1 MTSRAAGTAVLL
13 LALAGTLMLAVGED
27 AVPADRHGLFWPYVL
42 AWAIF
47 YAAVWAVRGL
57 PRRQAMSLVIVGG
70 IAVAVTGL
78 LSPPATSTDSYR
90 YAWDGRVQAAGVSP
104 YDHAPAEAE
113 LVPLRDSWLFPHDA
127 GCEGPDRYPLP
138 SADPMTWC
146 TRINRPG
153 VHTIYPPLAEAY
165 FLLVHG
171 LSPEGARHK
180 PLQIGGALLALATS
194 AVLLIALSSRAGTRD
209 NAPAYTACYAWC
221 PAVPLELVNNAHV
234 DALGVLLAVIALT
247 TANRYR
253 VLGGALFGAATAVK
267 LLPAVTVPGALSGLL
282 ASGGRT
288 PKRRVVDA
296 LAVVGPA
303 ALVVALAYLPYVLAS
318 RGSVLGFLFGYLTEE
333 GYDDAGSRD
342 RYALLR
348 LVLPDSWAFPAAL
361 VILGIVIFHV
371 LRHGDADRPW
381 RGALVVTGVGFLVFT
396 PGYSWY
402 AVLVVALVAL
412 DGRWEWLGVPLA
424 SGAAY
429 MGTGAGV
436 GTIAYALA
444 ALMVTAGFVARVVRP
459 PTGSAYNSLRLRRA
473 AGHCR
478 MGAGTW
484 LWKDRFR

>member
-1 MTSRAAGTAVLL
+1 MIRRAAGTAVLL
-13 LALAGTLMLAVGED
+13 VALAGTLAWAIGQD
-27 AVPADRHGLFWPYVL
+27 AVPADRRGLFWPYVL
-42 AWAIF
+42 AWAFF
-47 YAAVWAVRGL
+47 YAAIWAVRGL
-57 PRRQAMSLVIVGG
+57 PTRQAMCLLIAGG
-70 IAVAVTGL
+70 IAVTATGL

-90 YAWDGRVQAAGVSP
+90 YVWDGRVQAAGVSP
-104 YDHAPAEAE
+104 YDHAPDAEA
-113 LVPLRDSWLFPHDA
+113 LAPLRDRWLFPRGD
-127 GCEGPDRYPLP
+127 GCAGPDRYPIP
-138 SADPMTWC
+138 SGEPISSC

-180 PLQIGGALLALATS
+180 PLQIAGALLAFATS
-194 AVLLIALSSRAGTRD
+194 AVLLIALGGRD

-234 DALGVLLAVIALT
+234 DALGVLLTVIALT
-247 TANRYR
+247 TVNRHR
-253 VLGGALFGAATAVK
+253 LLGGTLLGAATAVK
-267 LLPAVTVPGALSGLL
+267 LLPAVTAPGALSGVL
-282 ASGGRT
+282 AADGRT
-288 PKRRVVDA
+288 PARRMLDT
-296 LAVVGPA
+296 LAVLGPA
-303 ALVVALAYLPYVLAS
+303 ALVVALAYLPYALAS
-318 RGSVLGFLFGYLTEE
+318 RGSVLGYLFGYLTEE

-348 LVLPDSWAFPAAL
+348 LVLPDSWALPAAL
-361 VILGIVIFHV
+361 VILGIAIFHV

-381 RGALVVTGVGFLVFT
+381 QGALLVTGVGFLVFT

-429 MGTGAGV
+429 LGTGGL

-444 ALMVTAGFVARVVRP
+444 ALAVAAGFVVRVVRP
-459 PTGSAYNSLRLRRA
+459 SPAARRA
-473 AGHCR
+473 A
-478 MGAGTW
+478 
-484 LWKDRFR
+484 

>member
-1 MTSRAAGTAVLL
+1 MTCRAAGTAVLL
-13 LALAGTLMLAVGED
+13 AALVGTLAAAIGGDV
-27 AVPADRHGLFWPYVL
+27 VPADRHGLFWPYAL
-42 AWAIF
+42 AWAF
-47 YAAVWAVRGL
+47 FCAATWAVRGL
-57 PRRQAMSLVIVGG
+57 PTRQAMCLMIVGG
-70 IAVAVTGL
+70 IAVTATGL
-78 LSPPATSTDSYR
+78 LAPPATSTDSYR

-104 YDHAPAEAE
+104 YDHAPAEAA
-113 LVPLRDSWLFPHDA
+113 LAPLRDLWLFPRGA
-127 GCEGPDRYPLP
+127 GCEGPDRYPIH
-138 SADPMTWC
+138 SGDPVTSC

-180 PLQIGGALLALATS
+180 PLQIGGALLAFATS
-194 AVLLIALSSRAGTRD
+194 AVLLITLSRRAGTRA
-209 NAPAYTACYAWC
+209 NAPAHTACYAWC

-247 TANRYR
+247 TVNKHR
-253 VLGGALFGAATAVK
+253 VLGGTLLGAATAAK
-267 LLPAVTVPGALSGLL
+267 LLPAVTVPGALSGVL
-282 ASGGRT
+282 ATGGKT
-288 PKRRVVDA
+288 PARRMLDT
-296 LAVVGPA
+296 LAVLGPA
-303 ALVVALAYLPYVLAS
+303 ALVVALAYLPYALAS
-318 RGSVLGFLFGYLTEE
+318 RGSVLGYFFGYLTEE
-333 GYDDAGSRD
+333 GYDDAGSRE

-361 VILGIVIFHV
+361 VILGIAIFHV

-381 RGALVVTGVGFLVFT
+381 QGALLVTGVGFLVFT

-429 MGTGAGV
+429 MGTGS

-444 ALMVTAGFVARVVRP
+444 ALAVAAGLVARAIRP
-459 PTGSAYNSLRLRRA
+459 SPGSAYDVPRLRRA

-478 MGAGTW
+478 MGAGAW

>member
-1 MTSRAAGTAVLL
+1 MLVALVGT
-13 LALAGTLMLAVGED
+13 LALAIGEN
-27 AVPADRHGLFWPYVL
+27 AVPADRQSLFWPYAL
-42 AWAIF
+42 AWAF
-47 YAAVWAVRGL
+47 FCAATWAVRGL
-57 PRRQAMSLVIVGG
+57 PTRQAMCLVIAGG
-70 IAVAVTGL
+70 IAVTATGL

-90 YAWDGRVQAAGVSP
+90 YAWDGRVQAAGISP
-104 YDHAPAEAE
+104 YDHAPAEAA
-113 LVPLRDSWLFPHDA
+113 LAPLRDPWLFPRGD
-127 GCEGPDRYPLP
+127 GCEGPYRYPIP
-138 SADPMTWC
+138 SGDSVTSC

-180 PLQIGGALLALATS
+180 PLQIGGALMALTTS
-194 AVLLIALSSRAGTRD
+194 AVLLIALSRRAGTRD
-209 NAPAYTACYAWC
+209 NAPSYAACYAWC
-221 PAVPLELVNNAHV
+221 PAVPLELVNNAHI

-247 TANRYR
+247 TVNRHR
-253 VLGGALFGAATAVK
+253 ALGGTLLGAATAVK
-267 LLPAVTVPGALSGLL
+267 LLPAVTVPGALSGAL
-282 ASGGRT
+282 AAGGKR
-288 PKRRVVDA
+288 PKRRMLDT
-296 LAVVGPA
+296 LAVLGPA
-303 ALVVALAYLPYVLAS
+303 ALVVALAYLPYALAS
-318 RGSVLGFLFGYLTEE
+318 RNSVLGYFFGYLTEE

-361 VILGIVIFHV
+361 VILGIAIFHV
-371 LRHGDADRPW
+371 LRRGDADRPW
-381 RGALVVTGVGFLVFT
+381 QGALLVTGVGFLVFT

-429 MGTGAGV
+429 MGTGAGF

-444 ALMVTAGFVARVVRP
+444 ALAAIGGLVARAASP
-459 PTGSAYNSLRLRRA
+459 NGSAWRA
-473 AGHCR
+473 ARHCR
-478 MGAGTW
+478 MGAGAL

>member
-1 MTSRAAGTAVLL
+1 MIRRTAGTALL
-13 LALAGTLMLAVGED
+13 LVALAGTLAWAIGQD
-27 AVPADRHGLFWPYVL
+27 AVPADRRGLFWPYAL
-42 AWAIF
+42 AWAF
-47 YAAVWAVRGL
+47 FCAALWAVRGL
-57 PRRQAMSLVIVGG
+57 PTRQAMCLLVAGG
-70 IAVAVTGL
+70 IAVTATGL

-90 YAWDGRVQAAGVSP
+90 YVWDGRVQAAGVSP
-104 YDHAPAEAE
+104 YDHAPAEAA
-113 LVPLRDSWLFPHDA
+113 LARLRDHWLFPRGD
-127 GCEGPDRYPLP
+127 GCEGPDRYPIP
-138 SADPMTWC
+138 SGDTVASC

-180 PLQIGGALLALATS
+180 PVQIAGALLAFATS
-194 AVLLIALSSRAGTRD
+194 AVLLIALCRRAGTRG
-209 NAPAYTACYAWC
+209 NAAAYTACYAWC

-234 DALGVLLAVIALT
+234 DGLGVLLAVIALST
-247 TANRYR
+247 VNRHR
-253 VLGGALFGAATAVK
+253 GLGGALLGAATAVK
-267 LLPAVTVPGALSGLL
+267 LLPAVTVPGALSGVL
-282 ASGGRT
+282 AADGRT
-288 PKRRVVDA
+288 PARRMLDA
-296 LAVVGPA
+296 LAVLGPA
-303 ALVVALAYLPYVLAS
+303 ALVVALAYLPYALAS
-318 RGSVLGFLFGYLTEE
+318 RGSVLGYLFGYLTEE
-333 GYDDAGSRD
+333 GYDDAGRRG

-348 LVLPDSWAFPAAL
+348 LVLPGSWALAAAL
-361 VILGIVIFHV
+361 VIVGIVIFHV

-381 RGALVVTGVGFLVFT
+381 QGALSVTGVGFLVFT

-402 AVLVVALVAL
+402 AVLIVALVAL

-429 MGTGAGV
+429 MGTGAGF

-444 ALMVTAGFVARVVRP
+444 ALMVTAGFVARAVRSP
-459 PTGSAYNSLRLRRA
+459 NGSAYNSLRLRRA

>member
-1 MTSRAAGTAVLL
+1 MTCRAAGTALL
-13 LALAGTLMLAVGED
+13 LAALVGTLALVIGD
-27 AVPADRHGLFWPYVL
+27 DPVPADRHSLFWPYVL
-42 AWAIF
+42 AWAF
-47 YAAVWAVRGL
+47 FCAAAWAVRGL
-57 PRRQAMSLVIVGG
+57 PTRQAMWLVIAGG
-70 IAVAVTGL
+70 IAVTATGL

-104 YDHAPAEAE
+104 YDHAPADAA
-113 LVPLRDSWLFPHDA
+113 LAPLRDPWLFPRGD
-127 GCEGPDRYPLP
+127 GCEGPGRYPIP
-138 SADPMTWC
+138 SGDSVTSC

-153 VHTIYPPLAEAY
+153 VHTIYPPLAQTY

-180 PLQIGGALLALATS
+180 PLQIGGALMAFATS
-194 AVLLIALSSRAGTRD
+194 AVLLIALSRRAGTRD

-234 DALGVLLAVIALT
+234 DALGVLLVVIALT
-247 TANRYR
+247 TTTRNR
-253 VLGGALFGAATAVK
+253 VLGGALLGAATAVK
-267 LLPAVTVPGALSGLL
+267 LLPAVTVPGALSGVL
-282 ASGGRT
+282 ATGGKT
-288 PKRRVVDA
+288 PARRMLDA
-296 LAVVGPA
+296 LAVLGPA

-318 RGSVLGFLFGYLTEE
+318 RGSVLGYFFGYVTEE

-361 VILGIVIFHV
+361 VILGIAIFHV
-371 LRHGDADRPW
+371 LRHGDADQPW

-424 SGAAY
+424 GGTAYLGAV
-429 MGTGAGV
+429 AGS

-444 ALMVTAGFVARVVRP
+444 ALAVAAGLVVRTVRP
-459 PTGSAYNSLRLRRA
+459 SPGSAYGAPGSRA

-478 MGAGTW
+478 MGAGIW